1 MNNKWIEQ
9 YPNNLNSEID
19 SIDDSTVTDLLESAV
34 NKFSSNTAFYSLN
47 TSIDYKMTS
56 LLSKRIAAYL
66 QYLGVTK
73 DTKIAIMLP
82 NLLTYPITLFGSY
95 YCGATVIN
103 INPMY
108 KSREI
113 NNILIDSEAEYIF
126 VLDKFYQ
133 ELQPCIPDSKIKK
146 IIVCK
151 ITDLLS
157 PFMRIVI
164 PIVMLYKKQ
173 SVSIKKQNNIV
184 FFKDI
189 ISNNFSF
196 EDILIDENDVAL
208 LQYTGGTTGK
218 SKAAILTHKNL
229 LSNVQQVSNW
239 IEPHIKQGKEIVI
252 TALPLFHIFSFTV
265 NCLTFLKF
273 GSENVLIA
281 NPRDLDSFIKVLE
294 KKKFTVI
301 TAVNTLFNLLLTSKK
316 FRDLDFSNFK
326 FSVGGGMAVLKDT
339 AQKWKDVTGTNIT
352 QGYGLT
358 ETSPVVSINRIN
370 DPFNGYIGLPV
381 QSTKIKIID
390 DNGNILGCNQA
401 GELCV
406 SGPQVMSGYWK
417 ISNEKSKY
425 FTDDGFFMTGDI
437 ATMNDEGYLKIVDRK
452 KDMIISSGYNVYP
465 NELEDY
471 LATHPDILEAGVI
484 GVDDKN
490 RGEYIKAF
498 VVTKNESLL
507 SSDIIAFCKNGL
519 TEYKVPKRIVF
530 IKELPKTNVGKILR
544 RELREINQSSK
555 TIK

>member
-1 MNNKWIEQ
+1 MNNKWTEQ

-19 SIDDSTVTDLLESAV
+19 CIDDSTVTDLLESAV

-73 DTKIAIMLP
+73 DTKVAIMLP

-95 YCGATVIN
+95 YCGATVVN

-113 NNILIDSEAEYIF
+113 NDILIDSEAEYIF

-133 ELQPCIPDSKIKK
+133 ELQPCIPTSKLKK

-196 EDILIDENDVAL
+196 EDILIDENDIAL

-239 IEPHIKQGKEIVI
+239 IEPHIKQGQEIII

-265 NCLTFLKF
+265 NCLTFLKL

-281 NPRDLDSFIKVLE
+281 NPRDLDSFIKVLS

-301 TAVNTLFNLLLTSKK
+301 TAVNTLFNLLLTSRK

-326 FSVGGGMAVLKDT
+326 FSVGGGMAVLSDT
-339 AQKWKDVTGTNIT
+339 AKKWRGVTGTNIT

-358 ETSPVVSINRIN
+358 ETSPVVAINRID

-390 DNGNILGCNQA
+390 DDENILGCNQA

-406 SGPQVMSGYWK
+406 QGPQVMSGYWK
-417 ISNEKSKY
+417 ISNEKNKY
-425 FTDDGFFMTGDI
+425 FTDDGFFKTGDI

-498 VVTKNESLL
+498 VVTNNETLS

-519 TEYKVPKRIVF
+519 TEYKVPKRIIF

-544 RELREINQSSK
+544 RKLRELN
-555 TIK
+555 

>member
-1 MNNKWIEQ
+1 MNKTWLKQ
-9 YPNNLNSEID
+9 YPNNLAANLEELDND
-19 SIDDSTVTDLLESAV
+19 SITDLLDSASY
-34 NKFSSNTAFYSLN
+34 KFSNNIAFSSLN
-47 TSIDYKMTS
+47 TDLSYKMLN
-56 LLSKRIAAYL
+56 LLSKRLAAYM
-66 QYLGVTK
+66 QYLGISKHTRV
-73 DTKIAIMLP
+73 AIMLP
-82 NLLTYPITLFGSY
+82 NLLTYPVSLFATY
-95 YCGATVIN
+95 FCGGTVIN
-103 INPMY
+103 INPLY
-108 KSREI
+108 KTREI
-113 NNILIDSEAEYIF
+113 EHVLKDSDAEYIF
-126 VLDKFYQ
+126 VLDKFYN
-133 ELQPCIPDSKIKK
+133 ELQPCIPDSKLKK

-157 PFMRIVI
+157 PFMRVVI
-164 PIVMLYKKQ
+164 PLVMLYKKQ
-173 SVSIKKQNNIV
+173 SVNIKKQNNIV

-189 ISNNFSF
+189 VSNNFSF
-196 EDILIDENDVAL
+196 EDVLIDENDTAL

-239 IEPHIKQGKEIVI
+239 IEPHIKKGQEIII

-281 NPRDLDSFIKVLE
+281 NPRDLDSFIKVLY

-301 TAVNTLFNLLLTSKK
+301 TAVNTLFNLLLTSRK

-326 FSVGGGMAVLKDT
+326 FSVGGGMAVLRDT
-339 AQKWKDVTGTNIT
+339 AQKWRDVTGTNIT

-358 ETSPVVSINRIN
+358 ETSPVVAINRID

-390 DNGNILGCNQA
+390 NDENILGCNQA

-406 SGPQVMSGYWK
+406 RGPQVMSGYWK
-417 ISNEKSKY
+417 ISNEKNKY
-425 FTDDGFFMTGDI
+425 FTDDGFFKTGDI
-437 ATMNDEGYLKIVDRK
+437 ATMSDEGYLKIVDRK

-498 VVTKNESLL
+498 VVSKNEHLS

-544 RELREINQSSK
+544 RELRELN
-555 TIK
+555 

>member
-34 NKFSSNTAFYSLN
+34 NKFSSKTAFYSLN

-95 YCGATVIN
+95 YCGATVVN

-113 NNILIDSEAEYIF
+113 NDILIDSEAEYIF

-157 PFMRIVI
+157 PFMRVLI

-196 EDILIDENDVAL
+196 EDILIDENDIAL

-218 SKAAILTHKNL
+218 SKAAMLTHKNL

-239 IEPHIKQGKEIVI
+239 IEPHIKQGQEIII

-281 NPRDLDSFIKVLE
+281 NPRDLDSFIKVLY

-301 TAVNTLFNLLLTSKK
+301 TAVNTLFNLLLTSRK

-326 FSVGGGMAVLKDT
+326 FSVGGGMAVLSDT
-339 AQKWKDVTGTNIT
+339 AKKWRDVTGTNIT

-358 ETSPVVSINRIN
+358 ETSPVVAINRID

-390 DNGNILGCNQA
+390 NDENILGCNQA

-406 SGPQVMSGYWK
+406 RGPQVMSGYWK
-417 ISNEKSKY
+417 ISNENNKY
-425 FTDDGFFMTGDI
+425 FTDDGFFKTGDI
-437 ATMNDEGYLKIVDRK
+437 ATMSDEGYLKIVDRK

-498 VVTKNESLL
+498 VVSKNEHLS

-544 RELREINQSSK
+544 RELRELN
-555 TIK
+555 

>member
-1 MNNKWIEQ
+1 MSDKWIEQ
-9 YPNNLNSEID
+9 YPNNLNSELD

-34 NKFSSNTAFYSLN
+34 NKFSSNTAFFSLN

-82 NLLTYPITLFGSY
+82 NLLTYPITLFGCY

-126 VLDKFYQ
+126 VLDKFYN
-133 ELQPCIPDSKIKK
+133 ELLPCIPDSKLKK

-157 PFMRIVI
+157 PFMKVVI
-164 PIVMLYKKQ
+164 PMVMLYKKQ

-189 ISNNFSF
+189 VSNNFSF
-196 EDILIDENDVAL
+196 EDVLIDENDIAL

-239 IEPHIKQGKEIVI
+239 IEPHIKQGQEIVI

-339 AQKWKDVTGTNIT
+339 AQKWKDVTG
-352 QGYGLT
+352 
-358 ETSPVVSINRIN
+358 
-370 DPFNGYIGLPV
+370 
-381 QSTKIKIID
+381 
-390 DNGNILGCNQA
+390 
-401 GELCV
+401 
-406 SGPQVMSGYWK
+406 
-417 ISNEKSKY
+417 
-425 FTDDGFFMTGDI
+425 
-437 ATMNDEGYLKIVDRK
+437 
-452 KDMIISSGYNVYP
+452 
-465 NELEDY
+465 
-471 LATHPDILEAGVI
+471 
-484 GVDDKN
+484 
-490 RGEYIKAF
+490 
-498 VVTKNESLL
+498 
-507 SSDIIAFCKNGL
+507 
-519 TEYKVPKRIVF
+519 
-530 IKELPKTNVGKILR
+530 
-544 RELREINQSSK
+544 
-555 TIK
+555 

>member
-1 MNNKWIEQ
+1 MNNKWTEQ

-19 SIDDSTVTDLLESAV
+19 CIDDSTVTDLLESAV

-73 DTKIAIMLP
+73 DTKVAIMLP

-95 YCGATVIN
+95 YCGATVVN

-113 NNILIDSEAEYIF
+113 NDILIDSEAEYIF

-133 ELQPCIPDSKIKK
+133 ELQPCIPTSKLKK

-196 EDILIDENDVAL
+196 EDILIDENDIAL

-239 IEPHIKQGKEIVI
+239 IEPHIKQGQEIII

-265 NCLTFLKF
+265 NCLTFLKL

-281 NPRDLDSFIKVLE
+281 NPRDLDSFIKVLS

-301 TAVNTLFNLLLTSKK
+301 TAVNTLFNLLLTSRK

-326 FSVGGGMAVLKDT
+326 FSVGGGMAVLSDT
-339 AQKWKDVTGTNIT
+339 AKKWRGVTGTNIT

-358 ETSPVVSINRIN
+358 ETSPVVAINRID

-390 DNGNILGCNQA
+390 DDENILGCNQA

-406 SGPQVMSGYWK
+406 QGPQVMSGYWK
-417 ISNEKSKY
+417 ISKEKNKY
-425 FTDDGFFMTGDI
+425 FTNDGFFKTGDI

-498 VVTKNESLL
+498 VVSKNESLS

-519 TEYKVPKRIVF
+519 TEYKVPKRIIF

-544 RELREINQSSK
+544 RKLRELN
-555 TIK
+555 

>member
-1 MNNKWIEQ
+1 MSDKWIEQ

-19 SIDDSTVTDLLESAV
+19 CIDDSTVTDLLESAV
-34 NKFSSNTAFYSLN
+34 NKFPSNTAFYSLN

-73 DTKIAIMLP
+73 GTKIAIMLP
-82 NLLTYPITLFGSY
+82 NLLTYPIALFGSY

-133 ELQPCIPDSKIKK
+133 ELQPCIPDSKLKK

-157 PFMRIVI
+157 PFMRVLI
-164 PIVMLYKKQ
+164 PMVMIYKKQ
-173 SVSIKKQNNIV
+173 SVSIKKQNNII

-196 EDILIDENDVAL
+196 EDVLIDENDIAL

-239 IEPHIKQGKEIVI
+239 IKPHIKQGQEIII

-281 NPRDLDSFIKVLE
+281 NPRDLDSFIKVLG

-301 TAVNTLFNLLLTSKK
+301 TAVNTLFNLLLTSRK
-316 FRDLDFSNFK
+316 FRNLDFSNFK
-326 FSVGGGMAVLKDT
+326 FSVGGGMAVLSDT

-358 ETSPVVSINRIN
+358 ETSPVVAINRIN
-370 DPFNGYIGLPV
+370 DPFNGYIGLPI

-390 DNGNILGCNQA
+390 DNENTLGCNQA

-406 SGPQVMSGYWK
+406 QGPQVMSGYWK
-417 ISNEKSKY
+417 ILNEKNKY
-425 FTDDGFFMTGDI
+425 FTDDGFFKTGDI

-498 VVTKNESLL
+498 VVTKNESLS

-544 RELREINQSSK
+544 RELRELN
-555 TIK
+555 

>member
-1 MNNKWIEQ
+1 MSDKWIEQ
-9 YPNNLNSEID
+9 YPNNLNSEIN

-126 VLDKFYQ
+126 VLDKFYN
-133 ELQPCIPDSKIKK
+133 ELQPCIPDSKLKK

-157 PFMRIVI
+157 PFMRVVI
-164 PIVMLYKKQ
+164 PMVMLYKKQ
-173 SVSIKKQNNIV
+173 SVNIKKQNNIV

-189 ISNNFSF
+189 VSNNFSF
-196 EDILIDENDVAL
+196 EDVLIDENDTAL

-239 IEPHIKQGKEIVI
+239 IEPHIKQGQEIVI
-252 TALPLFHIFSFTV
+252 IALPLFHIFSFTV

-406 SGPQVMSGYWK
+406 QGPQVMSGYWK

-490 RGEYIKAF
+490 RGEYIKAW
-498 VVTKNESLL
+498 LL
-507 SSDIIAFCKNGL
+507 LLHLNYDCDD
-519 TEYKVPKRIVF
+519 
-530 IKELPKTNVGKILR
+530 
-544 RELREINQSSK
+544 
-555 TIK
+555 

>member
-1 MNNKWIEQ
+1 MSDKWIEQ

-19 SIDDSTVTDLLESAV
+19 SIDDCTVTDLLESAV

-126 VLDKFYQ
+126 VLDKFYH
-133 ELQPCIPDSKIKK
+133 ELQPCIPDSKLKK

-157 PFMRIVI
+157 PFMRVVI
-164 PIVMLYKKQ
+164 PMVMLYKKQ

-189 ISNNFSF
+189 VSNNFSF
-196 EDILIDENDVAL
+196 EDVLIDENDTAL

-239 IEPHIKQGKEIVI
+239 IEPHIKQGQEIVI

-281 NPRDLDSFIKVLE
+281 NPRDLDSFIKVLY

-301 TAVNTLFNLLLTSKK
+301 TAVNTLFNLLLTSTK

-406 SGPQVMSGYWK
+406 RGPQVMSGYWK
-417 ISNEKSKY
+417 ISNEKNKY

-471 LATHPDILEAGVI
+471 LTTHPDILEAGVI

-498 VVTKNESLL
+498 VVTKCESLS

-544 RELREINQSSK
+544 RELRELN
-555 TIK
+555 

>member
-1 MNNKWIEQ
+1 MSDKWIEQ

-19 SIDDSTVTDLLESAV
+19 CIDDSTVTDLLESAV
-34 NKFSSNTAFYSLN
+34 NKFPSNTAFYSLN

-133 ELQPCIPDSKIKK
+133 ELQPCIPDSKLKK

-157 PFMRIVI
+157 PFMRVLI
-164 PIVMLYKKQ
+164 PMVMLYKKQ
-173 SVSIKKQNNIV
+173 SVSIKKQNNII

-189 ISNNFSF
+189 VSNNFSF
-196 EDILIDENDVAL
+196 EDVLIDENDIAL

-239 IEPHIKQGKEIVI
+239 IKPHIKQGQEIII

-281 NPRDLDSFIKVLE
+281 NPRDLDSFIKVLG

-301 TAVNTLFNLLLTSKK
+301 TAVNTLFNLLLTSRK

-326 FSVGGGMAVLKDT
+326 FSVGGGMAVLSDT

-358 ETSPVVSINRIN
+358 ETSPVVAINRIN
-370 DPFNGYIGLPV
+370 DPFNGYIGLPI

-390 DNGNILGCNQA
+390 DNENTLGCNQA

-406 SGPQVMSGYWK
+406 QGPQVMSGYWK
-417 ISNEKSKY
+417 ISNEKNKY
-425 FTDDGFFMTGDI
+425 FTDDGFFKTGDI

-498 VVTKNESLL
+498 VVTKNESLS

-544 RELREINQSSK
+544 RELRELN
-555 TIK
+555 

>member
-1 MNNKWIEQ
+1 MSDKWTEQ
-9 YPNNLNSEID
+9 YPNNLDSEID

-82 NLLTYPITLFGSY
+82 NLLTYPIALFGSY

-133 ELQPCIPDSKIKK
+133 ELQPCIPDSKLKK

-157 PFMRIVI
+157 PLMRVVI
-164 PIVMLYKKQ
+164 PLVMLYKKQ
-173 SVSIKKQNNIV
+173 SVNIKKQNNII

-189 ISNNFSF
+189 VSNNFSF
-196 EDILIDENDVAL
+196 EDVLIDENDTAL

-218 SKAAILTHKNL
+218 SRAAILTHKNL

-370 DPFNGYIGLPV
+370 DPFNGYIGLPI

-390 DNGNILGCNQA
+390 DNGNILGPNQA

-406 SGPQVMSGYWK
+406 QGPQVMSGYWK
-417 ISNEKSKY
+417 ISNEKNKY
-425 FTDDGFFMTGDI
+425 FTDDGFFKTGDI

-498 VVTKNESLL
+498 VVSKNEHL
-507 SSDIIAFCKNGL
+507 SPSDIIAFCKNGL

-544 RELREINQSSK
+544 RELRKLN
-555 TIK
+555 

>member
-1 MNNKWIEQ
+1 MNNKWTEQ

-19 SIDDSTVTDLLESAV
+19 CIDDSTVTDLLESAV

-73 DTKIAIMLP
+73 DTKVAIMLP

-95 YCGATVIN
+95 YCGATVVN

-113 NNILIDSEAEYIF
+113 NDILIDSEAEYIF

-133 ELQPCIPDSKIKK
+133 ELQPCIPTSKLKK

-196 EDILIDENDVAL
+196 EDILIDENDIAL

-239 IEPHIKQGKEIVI
+239 IEPHIKQGQEIII

-265 NCLTFLKF
+265 NCLTFLKL

-281 NPRDLDSFIKVLE
+281 NPRDLDSFIKVLS

-301 TAVNTLFNLLLTSKK
+301 TAVNTLFNLLLTSRK

-326 FSVGGGMAVLKDT
+326 FSVGGGMAVLSDT
-339 AQKWKDVTGTNIT
+339 AKKWRGVTGTNIT

-358 ETSPVVSINRIN
+358 ETSPVVAINRID

-390 DNGNILGCNQA
+390 DDENILGCNQA

-406 SGPQVMSGYWK
+406 QGPQVMSGYWK
-417 ISNEKSKY
+417 ISNEKNKY
-425 FTDDGFFMTGDI
+425 FTDDGFFKTGDI

-498 VVTKNESLL
+498 VVSKNESLS

-519 TEYKVPKRIVF
+519 TEYKVPKRIIF

-544 RELREINQSSK
+544 RKLRELN
-555 TIK
+555 

>member
-1 MNNKWIEQ
+1 MNNKWIKQ

-95 YCGATVIN
+95 YCGATVVN

-113 NNILIDSEAEYIF
+113 NDILIDSEAEYIF

-157 PFMRIVI
+157 PFMRVLI

-196 EDILIDENDVAL
+196 EDILIDENDIAL

-239 IEPHIKQGKEIVI
+239 IEPHIKQGQEIII

-281 NPRDLDSFIKVLE
+281 NPRDLDSFIKVLY

-301 TAVNTLFNLLLTSKK
+301 TAVNTLFNLLLTSRK

-326 FSVGGGMAVLKDT
+326 FSVGGGMAVLSDT
-339 AQKWKDVTGTNIT
+339 AQKWRDVTGTNIT

-358 ETSPVVSINRIN
+358 ETSPVVAINRID

-381 QSTKIKIID
+381 QSTEIKIID
-390 DNGNILGCNQA
+390 NDENILGCNQA

-406 SGPQVMSGYWK
+406 RGPQVMSGYWK
-417 ISNEKSKY
+417 ISNEKNKY
-425 FTDDGFFMTGDI
+425 FTDDGFFKTGDI

-498 VVTKNESLL
+498 VVSKNEHLS

-544 RELREINQSSK
+544 RELRELN
-555 TIK
+555 

>member
-1 MNNKWIEQ
+1 MNNKWTEQ

-19 SIDDSTVTDLLESAV
+19 CIDDSTVTDLLESAV

-56 LLSKRIAAYL
+56 LLSKRIGAYL

-73 DTKIAIMLP
+73 DTKVAIMLP

-95 YCGATVIN
+95 YCGATVVN

-113 NNILIDSEAEYIF
+113 NDILIDSEAEYIF

-133 ELQPCIPDSKIKK
+133 ELQPCIPTSKLKK

-196 EDILIDENDVAL
+196 EDILIDENDIAL

-239 IEPHIKQGKEIVI
+239 IEPHIKQGQEIII

-265 NCLTFLKF
+265 NCLTFLKL

-281 NPRDLDSFIKVLE
+281 NPRDLDSFIKVLS

-301 TAVNTLFNLLLTSKK
+301 TAVNTLFNLLLTSRK

-326 FSVGGGMAVLKDT
+326 FSVGGGMAVLSDT
-339 AQKWKDVTGTNIT
+339 AKKWRGVTGTNIT

-358 ETSPVVSINRIN
+358 ETSPVVAINRID

-390 DNGNILGCNQA
+390 DDENILGCNQA

-406 SGPQVMSGYWK
+406 QGPQVMSGYWK
-417 ISNEKSKY
+417 ISNEKNKY
-425 FTDDGFFMTGDI
+425 FTDDGFFKTGDI

-498 VVTKNESLL
+498 VVSKNESLS

-519 TEYKVPKRIVF
+519 TEYKVPKRIIF

-544 RELREINQSSK
+544 RKLRELN
-555 TIK
+555 

>member
-1 MNNKWIEQ
+1 MNNKWTEQ

-19 SIDDSTVTDLLESAV
+19 CIDDSTVTDLLESAV

-73 DTKIAIMLP
+73 DTKVAIMLP

-95 YCGATVIN
+95 YCGATVVN

-113 NNILIDSEAEYIF
+113 NDILIDSEAEYIF

-133 ELQPCIPDSKIKK
+133 ELQPCIPTSKLKK

-196 EDILIDENDVAL
+196 EDILIDENDIAL

-239 IEPHIKQGKEIVI
+239 IEPHIKQGQEIII

-265 NCLTFLKF
+265 NCLTFLKL

-281 NPRDLDSFIKVLE
+281 NPRDLDSFIKVLS

-301 TAVNTLFNLLLTSKK
+301 TAVNTLFNLLLTSRK

-326 FSVGGGMAVLKDT
+326 FSVGGGMAVLSDT
-339 AQKWKDVTGTNIT
+339 AKKWRGVTGTNIT

-358 ETSPVVSINRIN
+358 ETSPVVAINRID

-390 DNGNILGCNQA
+390 DDENILGCNQA

-406 SGPQVMSGYWK
+406 QGPQVMSGYWK
-417 ISNEKSKY
+417 ISNEKNKY
-425 FTDDGFFMTGDI
+425 FTDDGFFKTGDI

-498 VVTKNESLL
+498 VVSKNESLS

-519 TEYKVPKRIVF
+519 TEYKVPKRIIF

-544 RELREINQSSK
+544 RELRELD
-555 TIK
+555 

>member
-9 YPNNLNSEID
+9 YPDNLNSEIG

-95 YCGATVIN
+95 YCGATVVN

-113 NNILIDSEAEYIF
+113 NDILIDSEAEYIF

-196 EDILIDENDVAL
+196 EDILIDENDIAL

-239 IEPHIKQGKEIVI
+239 IEPHIKQGQEIVI

-301 TAVNTLFNLLLTSKK
+301 TAVNTLFNLLISSKK

-370 DPFNGYIGLPV
+370 DAFNGYIGLPV

-390 DNGNILGCNQA
+390 DNGNVLGCDQA

-406 SGPQVMSGYWK
+406 QGPQVMSGYWK
-417 ISNEKSKY
+417 ILNEKNKY
-425 FTDDGFFMTGDI
+425 FTDDGFFKTGDI
-437 ATMNDEGYLKIVDRK
+437 ATMNGEGYFKIVDRK

-498 VVTKNESLL
+498 VVTKNESLS

-544 RELREINQSSK
+544 RELRELN
-555 TIK
+555 

>member
-95 YCGATVIN
+95 YCGATVVN

-113 NNILIDSEAEYIF
+113 NDILIDSEAEYIF

-157 PFMRIVI
+157 PFMRVLI

-196 EDILIDENDVAL
+196 EDILIDENDIAL

-239 IEPHIKQGKEIVI
+239 IEPHIKQGQEVVI

-301 TAVNTLFNLLLTSKK
+301 TAVNTLFNLLLTSTK

-358 ETSPVVSINRIN
+358 ETSPVVSIKRIN
-370 DPFNGYIGLPV
+370 APFNGYIGLPV
-381 QSTKIKIID
+381 QSTKIKIVD

-406 SGPQVMSGYWK
+406 QGPQVMSGYWK

-471 LATHPDILEAGVI
+471 LTTHPDILEAGVI

-498 VVTKNESLL
+498 VVTKNESLS

-544 RELREINQSSK
+544 RELRELN
-555 TIK
+555 

>member
-1 MNNKWIEQ
+1 MSDKWIEQ

-126 VLDKFYQ
+126 VLDKFYN
-133 ELQPCIPDSKIKK
+133 ELQPCIPDSKLKK

-157 PFMRIVI
+157 PLMRVLI
-164 PIVMLYKKQ
+164 PMVMLYKKQ
-173 SVSIKKQNNIV
+173 SVSIKKQNNII

-196 EDILIDENDVAL
+196 EDVLIDENDIAL

-239 IEPHIKQGKEIVI
+239 IKPHIKQGQEIII

-281 NPRDLDSFIKVLE
+281 NPRDLDSFIKVLG

-301 TAVNTLFNLLLTSKK
+301 TAVNTLFNLLLTSRK

-326 FSVGGGMAVLKDT
+326 FSVGGGMAVLSDT

-358 ETSPVVSINRIN
+358 ETSPVVAINRIN
-370 DPFNGYIGLPV
+370 DPFNGYIGLPI

-390 DNGNILGCNQA
+390 DNENTLGCNQA

-406 SGPQVMSGYWK
+406 QGPQVMSGYWK
-417 ISNEKSKY
+417 ILNEKNKY
-425 FTDDGFFMTGDI
+425 FTDDGFFKTGDI

-498 VVTKNESLL
+498 VVTKNESLS

-544 RELREINQSSK
+544 RELRELN
-555 TIK
+555 